1 MVKLTM
7 NGGKKKRGRQ
17 RKTQTQSKPKPK
29 PKPKPKQK
37 KDKKTKNKPRTKP
50 CKCEKK
56 MSEIVDKV
64 IDNIESIKRKNDNN
78 EIEDLLLNS
87 IDDLHKVYRLFK
99 RIEDPS
105 YLQKDA
111 EGTEEEEPLSEEEEE
126 PLSEEEEEEPLSE
139 EEEEPVEKEEPV
151 EPEEE
156 EEEESLSVEEKSVE
170 PEKISIEGLDAD
182 LFNLMEDSTSP
193 EKNMSE
199 SPKLNPGIEGFE
211 MTPRVTGGSRKKL
224 KNILDELNNN

>member
-126 PLSEEEEEEPLSE
+126 P
-139 EEEEPVEKEEPV
+139 VEKEEPV